1 MVIPEFKTSVMT
13 INNLYVIVGL
23 SLILLAIVMLIFP
36 PKFGNF
42 FYGVRTKITMKNTT
56 SWANGQKLF
65 AYSIL
70 IFGVTFSIFSFLKI
84 EGIIKPVPMF
94 IFFIAL
100 WKLAEYLVHKSLANK
115 FSEEE
120 KKID

>member
-1 MVIPEFKTSVMT
+1 MT